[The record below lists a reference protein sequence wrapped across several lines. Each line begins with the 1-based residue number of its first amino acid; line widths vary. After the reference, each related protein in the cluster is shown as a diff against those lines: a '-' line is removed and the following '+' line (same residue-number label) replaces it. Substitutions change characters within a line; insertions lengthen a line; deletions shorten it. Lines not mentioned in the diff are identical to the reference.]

1 MTQADAPNPGNF
13 LPLSPQQFHI
23 LLSLARQDRHGYAI
37 IQDVAARTGETMG
50 TGTLYTAIARLADLE
65 LIEEKDQDDGRR
77 RHYRLTRLGRAVLDA
92 ETVRLEALVRLARR
106 EGLGRRPGAR
116 PAPAKGRP

>member
-1 MTQADAPNPGNF
+1 MTQRAPRPTDF
-13 LPLSPQQFHI
+13 LPLSAQQFHI
-23 LLSLARQDRHGYAI
+23 LLSLARQDRHGYGV

-65 LIEEKDQDDGRR
+65 LIEDTDEEDGRR
-77 RHYRLTRLGRAVLDA
+77 RRYRLTRMGRAVLQA
-92 ETVRLEALVRLARR
+92 EAARLEALVRFARA
-106 EGLGRRPGAR
+106 EGLGGRSAR